1 MSLSDSSQP
10 IGLKLVDLC
19 PFCSR
24 DKSHR
29 QGSPA
34 PLVSEHQARPPGME
48 PGREEN
54 AMSMTTEKTVR
65 ELALEN
71 PAATRVFEKL
81 GIDYCCGGNKS
92 LEEACRAANLSM
104 DAVTDSLEMADHSAR
119 AVQTDHT
126 WQTEPMADL
135 ISHIKTT
142 HHRYTREEMACL
154 APLFDKVCSVHGQ
167 KHPELQQV
175 RASFH
180 GLVQELT
187 THMMKEEMV
196 LFPYIVRMEE
206 AVIQKE
212 PVLLSPF
219 GSVRNPVSMM
229 EHEHDSAG
237 NALRAMREASSGYT
251 APPEACIS
259 YQTLYKALADFEAD
273 LHQHIHLENNILFP
287 SAIAMEKAQ

>member
-1 MSLSDSSQP
+1 
-10 IGLKLVDLC
+10 
-19 PFCSR
+19 
-24 DKSHR
+24 
-29 QGSPA
+29 
-34 PLVSEHQARPPGME
+34 ME

-54 AMSMTTEKTVR
+54 AMSMTVEKTVR

-104 DAVTDSLEMADHSAR
+104 DAVIDSLEMADHSAR
-119 AVQTDHT
+119 AVQPDHA

-142 HHRYTREEMACL
+142 HHKYTREEMARL

-167 KHPELQQV
+167 NHPELQQV
-175 RASFH
+175 RASFR

-206 AVIQKE
+206 AFIQKE
-212 PVLLSPF
+212 PVLPSPF
-219 GSVRNPVSMM
+219 GSVQNPVSMM

-251 APPEACIS
+251 APTEACIS
-259 YQTLYKALADFEAD
+259 YQTLYKALADFETD

-287 SAIAMEKAQ
+287 RAIAMEKA